1 MTTTRS
7 WNIFSTLRT
16 ASLSFLI
23 GAVPLGVAHSA
34 AGDGPAAAGDNSA
47 AAQPTSPNE
56 DVLQQIVVTAE
67 KKESTA
73 QTTPISMTVYS
84 NQALSDAGVV
94 NMETLAYHDPELNFT
109 SEGGL
114 PILTLRGVA
123 SYDTS
128 EIGDPAVAVDTDG
141 FFVNRPYSLNSTFY
155 DLDRVEVLHG
165 PQGTLYGRNAIG
177 GVVNVITA
185 KPTTRFEGS
194 GSLELG
200 NYGTQNVDGMLNIP
214 VSDVLQVRA
223 AFSSK
228 YHDGYRDNPPQLDRG
243 DDENS
248 RSARVTVAFSP
259 LEDFK
264 GLVTYQTLRVGGV
277 GQVEKL
283 FPFVYQAD
291 GVDPVHQMP
300 VIGDSH
306 TFYLGAPYYRRLEDN
321 VARWNFTYSGLPDRI
336 QVTYLGGHDD
346 MEYHAATNNTV
357 GVGQPQQFVE
367 NEWPKTQNH
376 ELRFASADDGRLTWQ
391 VGAFYFRELSRLD
404 SYGQADVGAPAWLI
418 QGEYYE
424 PLIQTQSRALYGQ
437 ASYKIADAWK
447 ITAGARYTSDDK
459 TRYGTVY
466 NENRET
472 NPTDSSSLYGHA
484 RSTKATWHAGV
495 EWTPTPSNLE
505 YLKVDTGYKA
515 GGFAALGPYG
525 PETVTSYEV
534 GSKNRFWNDTVEA
547 NLAVFDEEYKDQ
559 QVQQAIPGTTESSVQ
574 NAGRS
579 RIYGA
584 ELQLTALVPYAGKF
598 DLSTSYLHARF
609 VDFQA
614 INATGTA
621 NEQLAGNALPQAPN
635 WSIGAGLEH
644 HWTIPAVGV
653 LAAGQLTGRV
663 ETKYQTTQY
672 FSFFNYGSTRQGP
685 YAISNASLQY
695 GPDHGNWDFQVY
707 VRNIANRVAFNEAIE
722 DYNALAYTYSFLP
735 PRTAGARIEARF

>member
-1 MTTTRS
+1 MSIAISRHVRGTIRYGS
-7 WNIFSTLRT
+7 VGLLSVALPL
-16 ASLSFLI
+16 ASMPAS
-23 GAVPLGVAHSA
+23 VRA
-34 AGDGPAAAGDNSA
+34 AESVDAPV
-47 AAQPTSPNE
+47 
-56 DVLQQIVVTAE
+56 VLEEVVVTAE
-67 KKESTA
+67 KRQGTA
-73 QTTPISMTVYS
+73 QTTPIAMSVYS
-84 NQALSDAGVV
+84 GEQLRESGVV
-94 NMETLAYHDPELNFT
+94 NVETLAYRDPTLNFT

-177 GVVNVITA
+177 GVLNVVTA
-185 KPTTRFEGS
+185 KPTDRFEGS
-194 GSLELG
+194 GSLEWG
-200 NYGTQNVDGMLNIP
+200 NYGTQIIEGMLNLP
-214 VSDVLQVRA
+214 VSDVLQIRA
-223 AFSSK
+223 AASSK
-228 YHDGYRDNPPQLDRG
+228 YHDGYRDNPPQMDRG

-248 RSARVTVAFSP
+248 RSARVSVAFEP
-259 LEDFK
+259 FADFK
-264 GLVTYQTLRVGGV
+264 GLVTYQALRVGGV

-306 TFYLGAPYYRRLEDN
+306 SFYVGAPYYRRLNDN
-321 VARWNFTYSGLPDRI
+321 VVRWNFSYAGLPAGI
-336 QVTYLGGHDD
+336 KVTYLGGYDD
-346 MEYHAATNNTV
+346 MEYHSGVNNTV

-376 ELRFASADDGRLTWQ
+376 ELRLSSADDARLAWQ
-391 VGAFYFRELSRLD
+391 VGAFYFQERSRLD
-404 SYGQADVGAPAWLI
+404 SYGQTDVGAPTWLI

-424 PLIQTQSRALYGQ
+424 PLIQTQSRAVFGQ
-437 ASYKIADAWK
+437 SSYQIAETWK

-459 TRYGTVY
+459 TRYGTVF

-472 NPTDSSSLYGHA
+472 NPSDSSSLYGHA
-484 RSTKATWHAGV
+484 HSTKTTWHAGV
-495 EWTPTPSNLE
+495 DWTPTSSSLE

-525 PETVTSYEV
+525 PETLTSYEV
-534 GSKNRFWNDTVEA
+534 GSKNRLWHDTIQA
-547 NLAVFDEEYKDQ
+547 NLALFDEEYMHQ

-574 NAGRS
+574 NAGSS

-584 ELQLTALVPYAGKF
+584 ELQLTALLPLVGKF
-598 DLSTSYLHARF
+598 DLSASYLHARF

-614 INATGTA
+614 LNATGTA
-621 NEQLAGNALPQAPN
+621 NQQLAGDALPQSPD
-635 WSIGAGLEH
+635 WTIGAGLEH
-644 HWTIPAVGV
+644 SWTIPAFGV
-653 LAAGQLTGRV
+653 LPAGALTARA

-672 FSFFNYGSTRQGP
+672 FSFFNYASTRQGA
-685 YAISNASLQY
+685 YAISNAWVEY
-695 GPDHGNWDFQVY
+695 EPGNGHWNVQFY
-707 VRNIANRVAFNEAIE
+707 VRNIADTVAFNEAIE

-735 PRTAGARIEARF
+735 PRTFGAKLEVRF